1 MQKNPYVILG
11 VDENVSDDQL
21 YEAYRKKRAE
31 YADARFQP
39 GEAGAEAAQK
49 MEELD
54 NAYSDIL
61 ADRKNRGADGDVT
74 TVFAEVEQM
83 IKDGKLNEA
92 QSRLDGMN
100 QRPAEWHYLQS
111 IVFYRKNWYGES
123 KKQLEMACQ
132 QAPGNHKYSD
142 ALMRLNN
149 RMNQGQ
155 NPQQAKNNASGQ
167 QYDPNQRPGQNG
179 QNPNMDPNR
188 QMGGCGTEMNC
199 CANLICADCCC
210 EMMGGDLISCC

>member
-21 YEAYRKKRAE
+21 YEAYRAKRAE
-31 YADARFQP
+31 YSEARFQP
-39 GEAGAEAAQK
+39 GEAGADAAEK

-61 ADRKNRGADGDVT
+61 ADRKNRGADGNPSSA
-74 TVFAEVEQM
+74 FAEIEQM

-92 QSRLDGMN
+92 QSRLDNMN

-132 QAPGNHKYSD
+132 QDPSNHKYSD

-155 NPQQAKNNASGQ
+155 HAHAQRQPNGNQH
-167 QYDPNQRPGQNG
+167 DPNQRSGQNQ
-179 QNPNMDPNR
+179 QNPYNDPNR